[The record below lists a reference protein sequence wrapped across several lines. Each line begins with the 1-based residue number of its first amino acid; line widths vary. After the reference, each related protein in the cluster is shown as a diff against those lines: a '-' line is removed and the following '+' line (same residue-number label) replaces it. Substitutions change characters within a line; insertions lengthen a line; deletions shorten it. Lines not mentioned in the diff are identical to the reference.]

1 VAVFDILP
9 RTVRVG
15 GATRVTVTEPLSERV
30 FLLTVTE
37 TVPELEDVLLCMLVT
52 VVVGLTVVVK
62 ENSLVPVGET
72 DTRILRVGIRIVPEI
87 VGEEDCVLL
96 ATSVLV

>member
-1 VAVFDILP
+1 
-9 RTVRVG
+9 
-15 GATRVTVTEPLSERV
+15 
-30 FLLTVTE
+30 
-37 TVPELEDVLLCMLVT
+37 MLVT
-52 VVVGLTVVVK
+52 VIIGLTVVVK

-72 DTRILRVGIRIVPEI
+72 DTRVLRVGIRIVPEI

>member
-1 VAVFDILP
+1 MLP

-15 GATRVTVTEPLSERV
+15 GATRVTVID
-30 FLLTVTE
+30 
-37 TVPELEDVLLCMLVT
+37 TVPEGVFLFTVTDTVPEPEDVLLCMLVT

-62 ENSLVPVGET
+62 VNSLVPVAET
-72 DTRILRVGIRIVPEI
+72 DNFVLRVGIRIVPEI
-87 VGEEDCVLL
+87 VGEEDCVLV

>member
-1 VAVFDILP
+1 MAVFDILP

-15 GATRVTVTEPLSERV
+15 GARRVTVTEPLSERV

-52 VVVGLTVVVK
+52 VIIGLTVVVK

-72 DTRILRVGIRIVPEI
+72 DTRVLRVGIRIVPEI